1 MCAEPRSSTLRKFGA
16 KEEAQAI
23 AAQLDDP
30 DLGVRLTA
38 LAALRTLGAKEQ
50 SAAIVEMLA
59 DSSETVRWR
68 AVVALGVS
76 GSSEYSH
83 AIAERL
89 GDSNAGVREAALGA
103 LLRLE
108 PHTVRVAVDTAVRD
122 HPEMQQ
128 RSEMRAVMHILEAS
142 R

>member
-1 MCAEPRSSTLRKFGA
+1 
-16 KEEAQAI
+16 
-23 AAQLDDP
+23 
-30 DLGVRLTA
+30 
-38 LAALRTLGAKEQ
+38 
-50 SAAIVEMLA
+50 MLA
-59 DSSETVRWR
+59 DTSETVRWR
-68 AVVALGVS
+68 AVVALGVL

-89 GDSNAGVREAALGA
+89 GDTDAGVSEAALGA

-108 PHTVRVAVDTAVRD
+108 PHAVRVAVDAAVRD